1 MMRKAICFVTTLLL
15 FVACSQTD
23 KDRAEALIKDALQLE
38 LYNPDTYKSV
48 DTQLDSAF
56 APYDDPAFFDQ
67 VEALVTLQLNIQQLD
82 SNLRAAKDTMA
93 LLTVPM
99 SDTDEQKYEEAR
111 GKYESSM
118 AELDE
123 VRLKGDSLLVDIVR
137 TLQRERRFIG
147 YKVVHAYRA
156 DDSAG
161 NMQAGNTVFLID
173 SLFSRVVYSLE
184 LTSYEKIQKIIA
196 ELKNTLVGQ

>member
-1 MMRKAICFVTTLLL
+1 MRKAICFVTTLLL

-38 LYNPDTYKSV
+38 LYNPDTYKPV
-48 DTQLDSAF
+48 DTHLDSAF